1 VSAAAV
7 IRNDIDTNLST
18 QQLQKRK
25 IPMHHAAARVLGYCG
40 ALGCC
45 AAVATFTV
53 HVARS
58 AAQSTEAGR
67 AQTTAIASS
76 NDVSPLFGIAIP
88 AGYRDWRLVSVARE
102 KGNLN
107 DIRAVL
113 GNDLAIKAYRERT
126 ASFPDGAIIAR
137 IAWTYVP
144 SKDNDKALGKPQSFV
159 AGSAADLPDWYL
171 EFMVK
176 DSKKYSATGGWGY
189 AQFDK
194 NGKTAD
200 EALMKACAP
209 CHQAG
214 NEIAHAHDFVFTRYA
229 P

>member
-1 VSAAAV
+1 M
-7 IRNDIDTNLST
+7 L
-18 QQLQKRK
+18 
-25 IPMHHAAARVLGYCG
+25 HATARILGYCG
-40 ALGCC
+40 ALASCV
-45 AAVATFTV
+45 AIATFTA
-53 HVARS
+53 HLAKS
-58 AAQSTEAGR
+58 AEQSNEEGR
-67 AQTTAIASS
+67 AQATAIASS

-88 AGYRDWRLVSVARE
+88 ARYRDWKLVSVARE

-113 GNDLAIKAYRERT
+113 GNDLAIKGYREGT

-144 SKDNDKALGKPQSFV
+144 SKDNDRVLGKPQSFV

-176 DSKKYSATGGWGY
+176 DSQRYAATGGWGY

-200 EALMKACAP
+200 EALMKTCAP

-214 NEIAHAHDFVFTRYA
+214 NKIANAHDFVFTRYA

>member
-1 VSAAAV
+1 ML
-7 IRNDIDTNLST
+7 NPT
-18 QQLQKRK
+18 
-25 IPMHHAAARVLGYCG
+25 ARVLSFCG
-40 ALGCC
+40 ALVSC
-45 AAVATFTV
+45 AAIATFTV
-53 HVARS
+53 HVATS
-58 AAQSTEAGR
+58 AAQSNEEGR
-67 AQTTAIASS
+67 AQATVIASS
-76 NDVSPLFGIAIP
+76 RDVSPLFGIAIP

-113 GNDLAIKAYRERT
+113 GNDLAIKAYREGT
-126 ASFPDGAIIAR
+126 ASFPDGAMIAR

-144 SKDNDKALGKPQSFV
+144 SKDNDRVLGKPQSFV
-159 AGSAADLPDWYL
+159 AGSAADLPNWYL

-176 DSKKYSATGGWGY
+176 DSRRYSATDGWGY

-200 EALMKACAP
+200 ESLMKTCAP
-209 CHQAG
+209 CHRTG
-214 NEIAHAHDFVFTRYA
+214 NEIAHAHDSVFTRYA